1 MCICECVSVCICVS
15 CEDGCVVVIAN
26 VCRKLKLC
34 ASLKYYN
41 SVVGLFFFSSDRM
54 LSVQLL
60 MENFRPQQDQSFVYT
75 YKIHWTQ
82 SMVSREITRHT
93 SRQIGQ
99 CGRNLRH
106 QNHSNRKGGWGVLCS
121 CQVSGVRT
129 NRPCCPCLVLLCYRE
144 IVKNVPLKYFF

>member
-1 MCICECVSVCICVS
+1 MS

-60 MENFRPQQDQSFVYT
+60 MENFRPQRDQSFVYT

-106 QNHSNRKGGWGVLCS
+106 QNHSNRKGDVLCS
-121 CQVSGVRT
+121 CQVSGVPNKQTMLSLSGTPVLQRNCKECT
-129 NRPCCPCLVLLCYRE
+129 FKIFLLGNRHFVL
-144 IVKNVPLKYFF
+144 